1 GQKMLTSLGW
11 HCFGLGYGLFVI
23 NLKDWIVEHQVLLG
37 KTKTLGY
44 SVEKFTSIPIS
55 QIEKELNVLGLDSVE
70 DYDFKDWVWISED
83 KILCI
88 INDNSLIKQ
97 FLQQGIEMINCPQDI
112 WIVNIRTG
120 EKERLT
126 RFGDRSLKLIQ

>member
-1 GQKMLTSLGW
+1 
-11 HCFGLGYGLFVI
+11 
-23 NLKDWIVEHQVLLG
+23 
-37 KTKTLGY
+37 TKTLGY

-55 QIEKELNVLGLDSVE
+55 QIKEELNVLGLDSVE

-88 INDNSLIKQ
+88 IEDNSLIEQ

-112 WIVNIRTG
+112 WIVNIRIG

-126 RFGDRSLKLIQ
+126 RFGDRSLKLIR